1 GSLVYTFEIKGNT
14 SFTNALVVPYYR
26 DDACLDDGTGDDPVN
41 RPWPGESSTD
51 SRVQAGY
58 AADAGVPYAQV
69 AGSQRQGGYGQH
81 GVHFF
86 FTQDSDNAF
95 SPVTSTEVDGQQW
108 QFPVPTATPQNI
120 GEPYANTVRAP
131 LRTVATPRP

>member
-1 GSLVYTFEIKGNT
+1 FEIKGDT
-14 SFTNALVVPYYR
+14 SFTNSLVVPYCR
-26 DDACLDDGTGDDPVN
+26 DDACLDDGTGDDPVQ
-41 RPWPGESSTD
+41 RPYPGEATTD

-58 AADAGVPYAQV
+58 AAAAGKPYDQLTCADK
-69 AGSQRQGGYGQH
+69 QGAYGQH

-86 FTQDSDNAF
+86 FTQDSDNLF

-108 QFPVPTATPQNI
+108 QFIVPTAQPQNI

-131 LRTVATPRP
+131 LKTASTPLPSLP